1 MRRTP
6 IKTGTQLI
14 FPVLRIG
21 DFFCVFLRYQIVI
34 NCVFS
39 YFNWV
44 ITQIR
49 SLIKVLSLRFKQ
61 TQKVFNYSLAYP
73 QNCLLSSSSH
83 RYSTEVVTVVY
94 SKGNP
99 ICHVTGPLV
108 FIGQSGMTQP
118 NPNCHVTGPLVFIGQ
133 SSLTQSEVTFG
144 LIAHDAG
151 YPFSQF

>member
-6 IKTGTQLI
+6 IKTGTQLN

-49 SLIKVLSLRFKQ
+49 SLIKVLTAYSAPALELNIIIFKHVYWYMQ
-61 TQKVFNYSLAYP
+61 QISGERLQDHWSSGLNVYM
-73 QNCLLSSSSH
+73 LSF
-83 RYSTEVVTVVY
+83 
-94 SKGNP
+94 K
-99 ICHVTGPLV
+99 
-108 FIGQSGMTQP
+108 
-118 NPNCHVTGPLVFIGQ
+118 
-133 SSLTQSEVTFG
+133 
-144 LIAHDAG
+144 
-151 YPFSQF
+151 